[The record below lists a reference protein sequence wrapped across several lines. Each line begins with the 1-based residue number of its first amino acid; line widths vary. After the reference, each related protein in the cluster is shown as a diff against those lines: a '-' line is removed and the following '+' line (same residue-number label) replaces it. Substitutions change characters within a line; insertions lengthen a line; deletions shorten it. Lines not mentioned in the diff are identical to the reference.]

1 MTKNAAKPAKSR
13 IGAKPK
19 AAKPKP
25 RAKPAL
31 FITAK
36 MLREHDACKG
46 RVRIFRR
53 LWPNGAR
60 ATLANCKRAQKA
72 GLSLEWAAL
81 YLLSPTA
88 EDHFNKIMRYCP
100 LHSEAEPCPACVY
113 VRENAPRAFAE
124 AARVTVME
132 ERK

>member
-1 MTKNAAKPAKSR
+1 MTKKQAKAK
-13 IGAKPK
+13 AKPK

-25 RAKPAL
+25 RAKPAM

-36 MLREHDACKG
+36 MLHKSDACKSDI
-46 RVRIFRR
+46 RLFSR
-53 LWPNGAR
+53 LWPDGAR

-72 GLSLEWAAL
+72 GLSLFWAAF

-88 EDHFNKIMRYCP
+88 EDRFNKIMRRCP
-100 LHSEAEPCPACVY
+100 RHSGAEPCPACVY

-124 AARVTVME
+124 AARL
-132 ERK
+132 